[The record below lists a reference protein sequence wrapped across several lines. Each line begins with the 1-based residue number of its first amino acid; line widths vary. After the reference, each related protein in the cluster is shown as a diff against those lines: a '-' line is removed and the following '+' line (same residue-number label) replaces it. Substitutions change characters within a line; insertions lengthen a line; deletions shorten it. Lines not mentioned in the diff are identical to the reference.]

1 MTNNMYSI
9 GDFYHIF
16 AGTKN
21 LSPYNH
27 DCWCEIHFLEPW
39 KKFAFLMWYCRTT
52 VRQCDD
58 TVDGQRYSIGNCTAW
73 SFHLTI
79 MLLSNNTFSLGHLLF
94 YFFTI
99 VRPCDGNS
107 YNIFIFQPIETV
119 FAIWLWLVESW
130 AIGWNFVT
138 WSYNRNKADVLGL
151 SYY

>member
-58 TVDGQRYSIGNCTAW
+58 TVDGQRYSIGNCTVW

-79 MLLSNNTFSLGHLLF
+79 MLMSNNTFSLGHLL
-94 YFFTI
+94 YYDCTTMQQK
-99 VRPCDGNS
+99 
-107 YNIFIFQPIETV
+107 FQPIAHLSTNHSTV
-119 FAIWLWLVESW
+119 LQHDFVAELWLVLRW
-130 AIGWNFVT
+130 PKGWNFCHT
-138 WSYNRNKADVLGL
+138 TERK
-151 SYY
+151 